1 MRIKNYLPA
10 TAQRWVRDIENRIE
24 KVEKVVVDFRE
35 FSRSSRAQFQSISRA
50 IAGLRAQQDLLA
62 LNSTAIIHELPEQGT
77 TGSTSGAPIEVTP
90 PDSSQYSGV
99 VQFTL
104 VARGNA
110 GSSGLGSGTVS
121 VIIDIGGGA
130 STFSMSASGDVYPMG
145 MSLEDSTLTIPL
157 DVINDTTIYVYPT
170 TDATASAQPFVFGG
184 LLMVSYKVQP
194 I

>member
-10 TAQRWVRDIENRIE
+10 TAQRWVRDIENRLE
-24 KVEKVVVDFRE
+24 KVEKVVTDFRE

-50 IAGLRAQQDLLA
+50 IAGLRTQQGLLD
-62 LNSTAIIHELPEQGT
+62 LNSKATIYELPEQGE
-77 TGSTSGAPIEVTP
+77 TGSTSGSPIEIP
-90 PDSSQYSGV
+90 PLDSSQYTGV

-110 GSSGLGSGTVS
+110 GSSGLGFGSVS

-145 MSLEDSTLTIPL
+145 MTLEDSTLTIPL
-157 DVINDTTIYVYPT
+157 DVISGTSIFVYPT
-170 TDATASAQPFVFGG
+170 TEATASAQPFVFGG